1 LVDVNRRDH
10 VECIYSDTAS
20 ISLADEFR
28 HLRNRLREVERLAI
42 PGTSKIARPGQ
53 LHSRHEDPPGG
64 GRLVGNHAPF
74 LERLAAVNF
83 ANLSDEVCEL
93 LQSKPG
99 EVYGACQIYFQNVHK
114 WMPVISQ
121 RLFYQRMTE
130 FSKTKRPDF
139 AVLLLGVCLLIRY
152 AATDTEQDPLYKI
165 VKGEYWHLCSR
176 LEASI
181 ELVQA
186 GVLIACYEH
195 ASGMAGPAY
204 GTIGLSARMGSWMGL
219 HNQRLE
225 SDLPKDSDA
234 WLENAERFNLWWG
247 IVIRD
252 R

>member
-1 LVDVNRRDH
+1 
-10 VECIYSDTAS
+10 
-20 ISLADEFR
+20 
-28 HLRNRLREVERLAI
+28 
-42 PGTSKIARPGQ
+42 
-53 LHSRHEDPPGG
+53 
-64 GRLVGNHAPF
+64 
-74 LERLAAVNF
+74 
-83 ANLSDEVCEL
+83 
-93 LQSKPG
+93 
-99 EVYGACQIYFQNVHK
+99 
-114 WMPVISQ
+114 
-121 RLFYQRMTE
+121 MTE
-130 FSKTKRPDF
+130 FSKTKQPDF

-152 AATDTEQDPLYKI
+152 AATDTGEDPLYKI
-165 VKGEYWHLCSR
+165 VKGEYWHLCSC

-195 ASGMAGPAY
+195 ASGMAEAAY

>member
-1 LVDVNRRDH
+1 
-10 VECIYSDTAS
+10 
-20 ISLADEFR
+20 
-28 HLRNRLREVERLAI
+28 
-42 PGTSKIARPGQ
+42 
-53 LHSRHEDPPGG
+53 
-64 GRLVGNHAPF
+64 
-74 LERLAAVNF
+74 
-83 ANLSDEVCEL
+83 
-93 LQSKPG
+93 
-99 EVYGACQIYFQNVHK
+99 
-114 WMPVISQ
+114 
-121 RLFYQRMTE
+121 MTG

-152 AATDTEQDPLYKI
+152 AATDTGQDPLYKI
-165 VKGEYWHLCSR
+165 VKDQCWQLSSR

-195 ASGMAGPAY
+195 ASGMVGAAY

-219 HNQRLE
+219 HNQQLE

-234 WLENAERFNLWWG
+234 WLENAERYNLWWG

>member
-1 LVDVNRRDH
+1 MSHRDR
-10 VECIYSDTAS
+10 VECIYNDTAS
-20 ISLADEFR
+20 ISVADEFR
-28 HLRNRLREVERLAI
+28 HLRKRLREVERLAI
-42 PGTSKIARPGQ
+42 PGTSKIARPDQ
-53 LHSRHEDPPGG
+53 LHSAHEDPPGG
-64 GRLVGNHAPF
+64 RQAGKHTPF
-74 LERLAAVNF
+74 LERLAAVDR
-83 ANLSDEVCEL
+83 AKLSEEVCEL

-139 AVLLLGVCLLIRY
+139 AVLLLGVCLLNRY
-152 AATDTEQDPLYKI
+152 PVTDTGQDPLYKI
-165 VKGEYWHLCSR
+165 VKDEYWHLSSC
-176 LEASI
+176 LEVSI
-181 ELVQA
+181 VLVQA

-195 ASGMAGPAY
+195 ASGMVGAAY
-204 GTIGLSARMGSWMGL
+204 RTIGLSARMGSWMGL

-234 WLENAERFNLWWG
+234 WLENAERCNLWWG

>member
-1 LVDVNRRDH
+1 VNRRDR
-10 VECIYSDTAS
+10 VECIYNDTAS
-20 ISLADEFR
+20 ISIADEFR
-28 HLRNRLREVERLAI
+28 HLRKRLREVERLAI
-42 PGTSKIARPGQ
+42 PGTSKNARPDQ
-53 LHSRHEDPPGG
+53 LHSTHEAPPGG
-64 GRLVGNHAPF
+64 GRQIGKHAPF
-74 LERLAAVNF
+74 LERLAAVNG
-83 ANLSDEVCEL
+83 ANLGEEVCDL

-152 AATDTEQDPLYKI
+152 AVADTEQDPLYKI
-165 VKGEYWHLCSR
+165 VKGEYWHLTSCQ
-176 LEASI
+176 EVSI

-186 GVLIACYEH
+186 GVLISCYEH
-195 ASGMAGPAY
+195 ASGMVGAAY
-204 GTIGLSARMGSWMGL
+204 RTIGLSARMGSWMGL

-234 WLENAERFNLWWG
+234 WLENAERCNLWWG